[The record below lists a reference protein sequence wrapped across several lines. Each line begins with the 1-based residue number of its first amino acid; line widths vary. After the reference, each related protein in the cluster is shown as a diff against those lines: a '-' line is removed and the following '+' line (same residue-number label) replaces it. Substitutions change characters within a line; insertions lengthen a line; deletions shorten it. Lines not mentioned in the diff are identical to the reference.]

1 MNGWWYT
8 PAPSTP
14 TALSSE
20 KKKKRNAPQFQSC
33 SKCFTADLL
42 FLVPGN
48 GTTPLSPGLMSDG
61 CQTSAGASSTW
72 LLSTRVEPQPE
83 LSFVSA
89 STFLLFVVAVASPP
103 FVWVPSLSFP
113 IPPLRCSPCAS
124 PLFTP
129 LLLSLRS
136 LCLPSC
142 PLCDTAW
149 RMRLVLLTKS
159 VFST

>member
-1 MNGWWYT
+1 MVIHTSALYT
-8 PAPSTP
+8 HSVIFG
-14 TALSSE
+14 E
-20 KKKKRNAPQFQSC
+20 KKRNTPQFQSC

-48 GTTPLSPGLMSDG
+48 GTTPLSPGLMSDA

-72 LLSTRVEPQPE
+72 LLSTGVERQPE

-142 PLCDTAW
+142 PLCDTTAW
-149 RMRLVLLTKS
+149 RMLLVLLTKS
-159 VFST
+159 VFFT